1 MPRLTAP
8 PAPGNARMPD
18 LIEPDLIEKEQPV
31 PAAQAATRACDPVT
45 LEIVRGAIRAAQA
58 EMEAL
63 IERAAISAFIREKK
77 DFYTALFDA
86 DGVLPPGSGARPRER
101 LAVHFASGTAEVA
114 AVRPRVLGRRRSHR
128 RTGHPLSARRHDA
141 GPARLDGRRPS
152 LRRDPPD
159 ALKP

>member
-1 MPRLTAP
+1 
-8 PAPGNARMPD
+8 MPD

-86 DGVLPPGSGARPRER
+86 DGVLAPGSGAKSRER
-101 LAVHFASGTAEVA
+101 LAVHFASGTAEVRCSTA
-114 AVRPRVLGRRRSHR
+114 YPWA
-128 RTGHPLSARRHDA
+128 
-141 GPARLDGRRPS
+141 PAIASPDRPS
-152 LRRDPPD
+152 SVSSTPRRWSCRAGRATSIPPAQSSLR
-159 ALKP
+159 AETI

>member
-1 MPRLTAP
+1 
-8 PAPGNARMPD
+8 MPD

-86 DGVLPPGSGARPRER
+86 DGVLPPGSGARSRER

-114 AVRPRVLGRRRSHR
+114 LFDRVSLGAGDRI
-128 RTGHPLSARRHDA
+128 A
-141 GPARLDGRRPS
+141 GPAILCQLDATTLVLPGWTGDVHPS
-152 LRRDPPD
+152 GAILLAR
-159 ALKP
+159 